1 VAAKIA
7 ILPEN
12 LCNQIAAGE
21 VVERPAS
28 VVRELV
34 ENALDAGARSVIVE
48 VEGGGRKL
56 VRVSDDGE
64 GMGRDD
70 VMLALE
76 RHATSKIHRDE
87 DLFRIATLGFRG
99 EAIPSIAAV
108 SRFLMR
114 SRNDESAEGWEVA
127 VEGGMVRRA
136 GAIGAPIG
144 TTVEVRDLFFNL
156 PARRKFLRSDET
168 ELGHIGDIVTRLALG
183 HPEVQFRFFHNGRP
197 LLDVPRHAQLAERI
211 AALLGRPLLKQLHPV
226 DLGGAEPLGI
236 RGFAAAPEAARATS
250 AALYTYINGRFIRDR
265 LVQHAVLEAY
275 RHLLPRGRYPAA
287 VLFLTVAPEEVDVNV
302 HPTKQ
307 EVRFREQRVVHDLIT
322 TAIRQALAPAP
333 WLLDESRPQPAP
345 VATDREPVA
354 TPIAAQL
361 FAATQPTVREGH
373 PAYLPLAAAAS
384 APLQQGGILAV
395 PEPPAHIDTATGYF
409 SGLRLIGQFHNSYL
423 VLEEGDA
430 LLLVDQHAAHE
441 RIGFERLRAQ
451 LREGDIPRQALLFP
465 KLFRLDFAAAA
476 QLQEHLDDLAR
487 FGFEVEPFGG
497 LDFAL
502 KALPQGVDETAGEQ
516 LVRDVAAEIVAHGAS
531 TLAAEALDKI
541 LILLACHGMVRANQ
555 RLAASEMQALLQELD
570 QVDFKTHCP
579 HGRPVLQRL
588 SLGEIE
594 RLFKRG

>member
-1 VAAKIA
+1 MAAKIA

-34 ENALDAGARSVIVE
+34 ENALDAGARSIIVE

-76 RHATSKIHRDE
+76 RHATSKIRHGE

-108 SRFLMR
+108 SRFLLR
-114 SRNDESAEGWEVA
+114 SRNEESESGWEVK
-127 VEGGMVRRA
+127 VEGGTVRRA
-136 GAIGAPIG
+136 GAVGAPIG

-168 ELGHIGDIVTRLALG
+168 ELGHVGDVVTRLALG
-183 HPEVQFRFFHNGRP
+183 HPEVQFRFFHNGRT
-197 LLDVPRHAQLAERI
+197 LLDVPRHAALLERI

-226 DLGGAEPLGI
+226 DLSGAEPLGI
-236 RGFAAAPEAARATS
+236 RGFVAAPEAARATS
-250 AALYTYINGRFIRDR
+250 AALFTFINGRFIRDR
-265 LVQHAVLEAY
+265 LVQHAVLEGY
-275 RHLLPRGRYPAA
+275 RNLIPRGRYPAA
-287 VLFLTVAPEEVDVNV
+287 VLFLTVAPAEVDVNV

-307 EVRFREQRVVHDLIT
+307 EVRFREQRLVHDLICT
-322 TAIRQALAPAP
+322 SVRRALAPAP
-333 WLLDESRPQPAP
+333 WLLTAEEPQTAAVPAAVRSQP
-345 VATDREPVA
+345 PPPEGLA
-354 TPIAAQL
+354 TPL
-361 FAATQPTVREGH
+361 LREA
-373 PAYLPLAAAAS
+373 PQAYLPTLQPPHSPATRLG
-384 APLQQGGILAV
+384 APV
-395 PEPPAHIDTATGYF
+395 DMPAEAGATADSGYF
-409 SGLRLIGQFHNSYL
+409 SRLRLIGQFHNSYL
-423 VLEEGDA
+423 VLEDGDD
-430 LLLVDQHAAHE
+430 LLLIDQHAAHE

-451 LREGDIPRQALLFP
+451 LQTGDIPRQALLFP
-465 KLFRLDFAAAA
+465 KVFRLDFGAAA
-476 QLQEHLDDLAR
+476 QLQEHLDELSR

-502 KALPQGVDETAGEQ
+502 KGLPQGVDETAGEA
-516 LVRDVAAEIVAHGAS
+516 LVCDVAAEIAAHGAS
-531 TLAAEALDKI
+531 SLAAEAIDRI

-555 RLAASEMQALLQELD
+555 RLAPGEMQSLLRELD

-588 SLGEIE
+588 PLGEIE
-594 RLFKRG
+594 RFFKRG